1 MVDKTIAQRFVEAY
15 GGRDAEALD
24 RLYADDVVLY
34 SPVAWPV
41 RGKDALKA
49 FVDGFHTAFPRL
61 RVALHDE
68 FYSADGTRGCF
79 RFVLHWHHTGAFFG
93 YPPTGRRGTMTE
105 THSIRISDDL
115 IVEQFVG
122 DNTFQMPHLDLVV
135 LGIEFPQE
143 TPDPSPETISAQA
156 PPGAA
161 ATAS

>member
-1 MVDKTIAQRFVEAY
+1 MGETIAQRFVKAY

-41 RGKDALKA
+41 RGKQALKA
-49 FVDGFHTAFPRL
+49 FVEGFHTAFPGL

-79 RFVLHWHHTGAFFG
+79 RFVLHWHHTGPFFG

-105 THSIRISDDL
+105 THSIRIRDDQ
-115 IVEQFVG
+115 IVEQLVG

-135 LGIEFPQE
+135 LGMQFPYE
-143 TPDPSPETISAQA
+143 TPDPSPEIVSAQA
-156 PPGAA
+156 PAEA
-161 ATAS
+161 ATTRS